1 MERLNLIVSD
11 LDDTL
16 LGDDAALRRFA
27 AWYDEMRP
35 SFRLAYSSGR
45 FRDSIR
51 QSIAESDLPE
61 PDALICG
68 VGTEIYAGD
77 ADVPLAG
84 WPRIVPKHW
93 DAVAINAV
101 CATFREL
108 ELQPAEF
115 QSQYKISFYAYDLE
129 ESCLARLRQALDAAG
144 QKANVVYSSSRD
156 LDVLPARTH
165 KGAAAGFLADHWRI
179 DHRCVIVAGDSGN
192 DATMF
197 HEGFRGIV
205 VGNAKPE
212 LRALVGPRIYHAAD
226 SYAAGVVE
234 GLDHW
239 LSEFAPAAV
248 KFDRAS

>member
-45 FRDSIR
+45 FFHSIR
-51 QSIAESDLPE
+51 QSIAETDLPE
-61 PDALICG
+61 PDAIIGG
-68 VGTEIYAGD
+68 VGTEIYDGPAET
-77 ADVPLAG
+77 PLAG
-84 WPRIVPKHW
+84 WPHLVDQHW
-93 DAVAINAV
+93 DAVAIRAV
-101 CATFREL
+101 CAQFAEL
-108 ELQPAEF
+108 EPQPAKF
-115 QSQYKISFYAYDLE
+115 QSNFKLSYFGYDLDE
-129 ESCLARLRQALDAAG
+129 AYLARLRQGLEAAG
-144 QKANVVYSSSRD
+144 QKASVVYSSDRD

-165 KGAAAGFLADHWRI
+165 KGSAAGFLADHWMI
-179 DHRCVIVAGDSGN
+179 DRRRVIVAGDSGN

-212 LRALVGPRIYHAAD
+212 LRALTGPRIYHAAE

-239 LSEFAPAAV
+239 LTELWPAAV
-248 KFDRAS
+248 RFDRVS